1 MKTVDYLIIG
11 GGFYG
16 CSLALFLRSITDDV
30 LIIEAG
36 DSPMNRASRVNQA
49 RVHTGFHYPRSVLTA
64 VKSMALHK
72 RFAND
77 FPSAVVN
84 DFKMLYAIARRRS
97 RISPQRFH
105 RMYLDMG
112 APISPANASE
122 RALFDPATIE
132 AVFACTEFA
141 FDHSKLR
148 AHITSRLAEH
158 QVELLLS
165 TRAESISEAA
175 NHVVVRLS
183 NGQEVGARHV
193 FNVSYAQVNN
203 VLRASHLPQAN
214 LKYELSEIALMRAPE
229 QLSRYGFTIMD
240 GPFLSMMPYPSDGL
254 HSLTHVRYTPHSSW
268 TDRTTHQSPYAIFE
282 NSALESKH
290 RYMMLDGVRYVPSL
304 ADAEWVRSIYD
315 VKTVLLKNE
324 ADDGRPILYQQLPY
338 GSRVTSILGGKIDN
352 IYDLFDVV
360 RMSRPECADAHA
372 GLVVSGHNTVA
383 APV

>member
-1 MKTVDYLIIG
+1 MKVVDYLIIG

-16 CSLALFLRSITDDV
+16 CSLALFLRSITENV
-30 LIIEAG
+30 LIVEAG
-36 DSPMNRASRVNQA
+36 GAPMNRASRVNQA

-77 FPSAVVN
+77 FPSAVVT
-84 DFKMLYAIARRRS
+84 DFRMLYAIARRGS

-122 RALFDPATIE
+122 QALFDPSTIE

-148 AHITSRLAEH
+148 THIMSRLAKH
-158 QVELLLS
+158 QVELFLNTS
-165 TRAESISEAA
+165 VESVSDAA
-175 NHVVVRLS
+175 NHVIVRLS
-183 NGQEVGARHV
+183 NGEEVRARHV
-193 FNVSYAQVNN
+193 FNVSYAQVNK
-203 VLRASHLPQAN
+203 VLRASGLPQAN
-214 LKYELSEIALMRAPE
+214 LKYELSEIALIRPPE

-240 GPFLSMMPYPSDGL
+240 GPFLSSMPYPSDGL
-254 HSLTHVRYTPHSSW
+254 HSLTHVRYTPHYSW
-268 TDRTTHQSPYAIFE
+268 TDRTVHHSPYAIFE
-282 NSALESKH
+282 NSAVESKH
-290 RYMMLDGVRYVPSL
+290 RFMMLDGARYVPSL

-338 GSRVTSILGGKIDN
+338 ESRITSILGGKIDN

-360 RMSRPECADAHA
+360 RMSRPECAGAHA
-372 GLVVSGHNTVA
+372 GLVVSGHNSVEA
-383 APV
+383 SV